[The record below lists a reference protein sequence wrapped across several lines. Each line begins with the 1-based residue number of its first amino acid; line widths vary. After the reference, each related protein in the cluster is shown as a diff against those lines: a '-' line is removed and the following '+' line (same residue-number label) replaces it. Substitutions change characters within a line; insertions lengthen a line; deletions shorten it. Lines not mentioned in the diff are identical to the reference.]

1 MRFSEERIR
10 HISHLVL
17 DVLDEEGCIEKGG
30 NASVLHDIKRVLLN
44 YFTAEDQVDDLVRK
58 KIHSFSRVIPEGSRE
73 WDVMYD
79 KLFEEEMNKRGQS
92 I

>member
-10 HISHLVL
+10 HLSHLVL
-17 DVLDEEGCIEKGG
+17 DAVEGEGCIRAGG
-30 NASVLHDIKRVLLN
+30 KASVLNDVKRVLLN

-58 KIHSFSRVIPEGSRE
+58 KIHSYSRIIPEGSRE

-79 KLFEEEMNKRGQS
+79 KLFEEEMNKRRQS
-92 I
+92 T